1 MSRNCGFLISTFRPV
16 GVFFGQVFF
25 RTFDGNFTTIKSSL
39 DRIIKRFTDH
49 KCIGTSLE
57 QSKMFH
63 HTLDLE
69 SRRVL
74 YYHTQKTQKCLT
86 GEQVKRAKRI
96 YINPFSSFSPLFF
109 TILLFGQMLGKKL
122 GKNLFSRRLDCN
134 FCYSGFVQKKSQE
147 VGWFTWKK
155 CTKKFIKQKM
165 TKESTK

>member
-1 MSRNCGFLISTFRPV
+1 MYWDK
-16 GVFFGQVFF
+16 F
-25 RTFDGNFTTIKSSL
+25 RTIKNVPPYFRF
-39 DRIIKRFTDH
+39 RISARLVLPHTKNT
-49 KCIGTSLE
+49 
-57 QSKMFH
+57 KMF
-63 HTLDLE
+63 D
-69 SRRVL
+69 RRAGEKSQKNL
-74 YYHTQKTQKCLT
+74 YQSFFFFLT
-86 GEQVKRAKRI
+86 
-96 YINPFSSFSPLFF
+96 PFFS